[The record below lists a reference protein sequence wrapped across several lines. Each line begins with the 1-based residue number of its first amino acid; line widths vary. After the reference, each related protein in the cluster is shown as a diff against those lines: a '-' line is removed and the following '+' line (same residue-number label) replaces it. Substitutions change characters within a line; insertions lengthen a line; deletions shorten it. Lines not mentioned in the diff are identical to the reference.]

1 MIRRGGL
8 AAGVLAAWGVG
19 LVLLTR
25 RELFRGDEERLAQAA
40 MLVAPGVE
48 YYAVLDA
55 GSGKHV
61 GFASSSVDTTLT
73 GIQVKEFF
81 TALGQGPNAAE
92 RASVRTAALL
102 TRGLRLRSF
111 TYEVNPSSGRLRV
124 AGRVIN
130 DSLLEVVTTTRG
142 SAPDTQRLGVSAQL
156 LVPSVVPLAI
166 ALGDRPKVG
175 KTHRLNVFDPT
186 IMAPAVVSVRL
197 AAESLFVVSDSASFE
212 AGRWVSAHDDTVRA
226 WRLEQEPGQGSTGLI
241 SGWVDRKG
249 RLVETRE
256 LFGFALRR
264 TAYEIATRNSA
275 RGSVP
280 GVSGL
285 APEPRVSSATGPFR
299 D

>member
-8 AAGVLAAWGVG
+8 AAVVLAAWGVG

-55 GSGKHV
+55 SSGKHV

-73 GIQVKEFF
+73 GIEVKESF
-81 TALGQGPNAAE
+81 TALGQGANATE

-111 TYEVNPSSGRLRV
+111 TYEVNPSSGGLRV

-130 DSLLEVVTTTRG
+130 DSLLELVTASG
-142 SAPDTQRLGVSAQL
+142 VSAPDTQRFSVSAQL
-156 LVPSVVPLAI
+156 LVPSVVPLGI
-166 ALGDRPKVG
+166 ALGDKPKVG
-175 KTHRLNVFDPT
+175 KSRRLSVFDPT
-186 IMAPAVVSVRL
+186 IMAPVTVSVRL
-197 AAESLFVVSDSASFE
+197 AAESLFVVSDSARFE
-212 AGRWVSAHDDTVRA
+212 TGRWVSAHDDTVRA
-226 WRLEQEPGQGSTGLI
+226 WRLEQEAGTGNTHLI
-241 SGWVDRKG
+241 SGWVDSKG

-264 TAYEIATRNSA
+264 TAYEIATRNVSA
-275 RGSVP
+275 AFANG
-280 GVSGL
+280 
-285 APEPRVSSATGPFR
+285 
-299 D
+299 